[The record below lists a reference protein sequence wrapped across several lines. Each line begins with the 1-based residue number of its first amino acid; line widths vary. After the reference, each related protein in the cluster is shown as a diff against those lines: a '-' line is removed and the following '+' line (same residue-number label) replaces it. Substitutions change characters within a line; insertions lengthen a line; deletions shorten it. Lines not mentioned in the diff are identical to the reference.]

1 MSPVLQLRAL
11 AAVLA
16 SRLLVRRGT
25 TTEALRRLT
34 RGGSRGD
41 IDPLQALAAV
51 QRASRIAGGAC
62 LPQAVALTALLE
74 RAGLA
79 PVLILGSHLDAKR
92 QWSAHAWVEAEGLVL
107 EPVLTVEH
115 EPLANL
121 TAANGWSPSPP
132 KADR

>member
-1 MSPVLQLRAL
+1 MLQLRAL
-11 AAVLA
+11 TAVLA
-16 SRLLVRRGT
+16 SRLLLSRVT
-25 TTEALRRLT
+25 TTDALRRMT
-34 RGGSRGD
+34 RGKKRGEV
-41 IDPLQALAAV
+41 DPLHALAAV

-74 RAGLA
+74 RSGHDPAL
-79 PVLILGSHLDAKR
+79 VLGSHLDTKR
-92 QWSAHAWVEAEGLVL
+92 RWSAHAWVEADGLVL
-107 EPVLTVEH
+107 EPVITVEH